1 MAPARNDDLFTT
13 PNGVDQPIQAKSQAG
28 EGHLM
33 HRSLAQ
39 QPYMVESASGINL
52 HLSNGQT
59 VMDACGGAAVA
70 LIGHGNEE
78 VIQAVTEQ
86 ARKVSYVHTQAYTTQ
101 PAEELANILLE
112 GNPHGL
118 EKAFFV
124 CSGSEAVE
132 SALKLARQ
140 YHYEKG
146 EAGRLHL
153 IARQRSYHGNTMA
166 TMSVSTVGARK
177 VPYEGFAY
185 PHVSYVSPA
194 YAYQYQRRD
203 ETEEQF
209 TKRLLEEVEA
219 EFQRVGPG
227 KVIGF
232 VAETMIGATAGCVAA
247 PAGYLRGVREICDR
261 HGALLILDEVMC
273 GTGRT
278 GTFFAFEREDGN
290 VVPDIVTVAKGL
302 GGGYGPIAGVL
313 VHKKVVDVLRSGSR
327 AFNHGH
333 TYQAHPVA
341 CAAALAVQ
349 KIVKRE
355 RLVERCAMLGGLLEK
370 LLRAE
375 LKDCRSVGDI
385 RGRGLFWGVEFVKD
399 RETRE
404 TFEPSQRFGLRVQ
417 ERAFEKGVAVYP
429 GAGTVDGTRGD
440 HVLLAPPFTTT
451 EEQMAQICKVFREA
465 VEEIEAETER

>member
-1 MAPARNDDLFTT
+1 MAPARDDELFTPT
-13 PNGVDQPIQAKSQAG
+13 NGSPEIISTKAKAG
-28 EGHLM
+28 DGRLM
-33 HRSLAQ
+33 HRSLIQ
-39 QPYMVESASGINL
+39 HPSMVASASGIEL
-52 HLSNGQT
+52 TLANGKT
-59 VMDACGGAAVA
+59 VIDACGGAAVA

-78 VIQAVTEQ
+78 VIEAITNQ

-101 PAEELANILLE
+101 PAEDLANIILE

-140 YHYEKG
+140 YHFENG
-146 EAGRLHL
+146 EPQRLHF
-153 IARQRSYHGNTMA
+153 IARRQAYHGNTIA
-166 TMSVSTVGARK
+166 TMSVSTVEARK
-177 VPYEGFAY
+177 VPYQSFNY

-194 YAYQYQRRD
+194 YAYQYQRKD
-203 ETEEQF
+203 ETETDF
-209 TKRLLEEVEA
+209 TARLLAEVDA
-219 EFQRVGPG
+219 EFQRVGPE

-232 VAETMIGATAGCVAA
+232 VAETMVGATAGCVAP
-247 PAGYLRGVREICDR
+247 PAGYLKGVRDICNKY
-261 HGALLILDEVMC
+261 GALLILDEVMC

-278 GTFFAFEREDGN
+278 GTFFAFEQEG
-290 VVPDIVTVAKGL
+290 VVPDITTIAKGL

-313 VHKKVVDVLRSGSR
+313 MHERVVTALRQGSQ

-333 TYQAHPVA
+333 TYQAHPIA

-349 KIVKRE
+349 KILKRE
-355 RLVERCAMLGGLLEK
+355 NLVNRCAQLGKTLEN

-375 LKDCRSVGDI
+375 LKGCRSVGDI

-399 RETRE
+399 QDSRE
-404 TFEPSQRFGLRVQ
+404 TFDPKQRFGLRVQ
-417 ERAFEKGVAVYP
+417 ERAFEKGVALYP
-429 GAGTVDGTRGD
+429 GAGTVDGKRGD

-451 EEQMAQICKVFREA
+451 EEQLRKICRVFKEA
-465 VEEIEAETER
+465 VEEIEAETF